1 MVKMSEQKNMAPD
14 SSLASKGFNINPL
27 DILRFLLS
35 KWYWFVL
42 SIALFGG
49 WAWYKYST
57 TQFRYTTNAT
67 VMFKDAHASAR
78 QAGLDRLANATP
90 QVNISNEI
98 LQFQSPE
105 LMRKAI
111 LRLHAEIDYT
121 IMDYLRVEELYSNSP
136 IKVSFLDVADDQT
149 ATLQVTPIDDQK
161 VRLAGFT
168 TGGPLTAPLGKTVRT
183 PLGKLS
189 ITKTLFYNKEWF
201 GRTINVKKND
211 INVTV
216 GNICP
221 NLTITQGSADA
232 GMSYGYNSS
241 SILYMYLSDVNP
253 TRAEDILNTLIDIY
267 NEETISDKNQIAI
280 NTSNFI
286 DERLAIIEKELG
298 GVEAQIQNYKESHN
312 MVDLGSVTSQAQ
324 SQRERYSTEVK
335 DLLLQQQTGQ
345 YLRDYLRDPSK
356 ATDLIPTNTGVS
368 NGAIEEQINQYNKS
382 KLRRDKLLEGGGG
395 ENNPVIE
402 DLNSTLNSMR
412 QNILRSVDN
421 MNANISAKI
430 EDVANR
436 AGQASARMSQIP
448 KQQRQ
453 MLSIERQQ
461 HIKEELY
468 LYLLNKREENALSL
482 ATTESNARV
491 LQPAY
496 GNKTPIS
503 PIFGTMMTKNMA
515 MAVGL
520 PLATLLFLF
529 FFDTRVKSRK
539 DIEDMTSVPFIG
551 EIPKHSF
558 SKNPL
563 GKSQRI
569 VVLNDS
575 RDITSEAFRIV
586 RTNMDFMRVK
596 AENLQV
602 VTFSSFGASAGKT
615 FVSSNLAASFAQTG
629 KKVIIIDLDIRK
641 GTLTIHTKHH
651 QEKGMTNYLSG
662 QAELDDIIKHDDICE
677 NLDIIPAGGI
687 APNPAELLL
696 SDRLDK
702 MVDELRT
709 RYDYILIDN
718 VPTEWWPTP

>member
-35 KWYWFVL
+35 KWYWFAL
-42 SIALFGG
+42 SVAIFGG
-49 WAWYKYST
+49 WAWYRYST
-57 TQFRYTTNAT
+57 TQFRYSTNST

-78 QAGLDRLANATP
+78 QAGLDRLANSTP

-105 LMRKAI
+105 LMRKAV
-111 LRLHAEIDYT
+111 LRLHAEVDYT
-121 IMDYLRVEELYSNSP
+121 VMDYLRVEELYSRSP
-136 IKVSFLDVADDQT
+136 VKVSFLDITDDQT
-149 ATLQVTPIDDQK
+149 ASLQVTPIDDEK

-183 PLGKLS
+183 PLGKLNIS
-189 ITKTLFYNKEWF
+189 KTLYYNKEWY
-201 GRTINVKKND
+201 GRTINVFKND

-216 GNICP
+216 SQLCP
-221 NLTITQGSADA
+221 NLSITQASAEA
-232 GMSYGYNSS
+232 ASSYGFGNTS
-241 SILYMYLSDVNP
+241 SILYMNLSDVNP
-253 TRAEDILNTLIDIY
+253 TRAEDILNTLIAIY

-286 DERLAIIEKELG
+286 DERLAIIEKELS
-298 GVEAQIQNYKESHN
+298 GVEGQIQEFKEAHD
-312 MVDLGSVTSQAQ
+312 MVDLGSVTSTEQGH
-324 SQRERYSTEVK
+324 RERYSTEVK
-335 DLLLQQQTGQ
+335 DLLLQQQTGH

-356 ATDLIPTNTGVS
+356 ATDLIPTNTGIS
-368 NGAIEEQINQYNKS
+368 NGAIEEQISQYNAS

-402 DLNSTLNSMR
+402 DLNNTLSSMR

-436 AGQASARMSQIP
+436 ASQASARISQIP
-448 KQQRQ
+448 RQQRQ

-503 PIFGTMMTKNMA
+503 PIFGLMMTKN
-515 MAVGL
+515 
-520 PLATLLFLF
+520 LA
-529 FFDTRVKSRK
+529 S
-539 DIEDMTSVPFIG
+539 S
-551 EIPKHSF
+551 SF
-558 SKNPL
+558 S
-563 GKSQRI
+563 
-569 VVLNDS
+569 
-575 RDITSEAFRIV
+575 THA
-586 RTNMDFMRVK
+586 
-596 AENLQV
+596 
-602 VTFSSFGASAGKT
+602 
-615 FVSSNLAASFAQTG
+615 
-629 KKVIIIDLDIRK
+629 
-641 GTLTIHTKHH
+641 
-651 QEKGMTNYLSG
+651 
-662 QAELDDIIKHDDICE
+662 
-677 NLDIIPAGGI
+677 
-687 APNPAELLL
+687 
-696 SDRLDK
+696 
-702 MVDELRT
+702 
-709 RYDYILIDN
+709 
-718 VPTEWWPTP
+718 